1 MEQEPLPPAPPDY
14 DVESP
19 PWNRTTKTVVVIVS
33 LLLFALLAWRF
44 SGLIGQLV
52 TTAVLAYL
60 LNPLIRF
67 VEERTPLR
75 RGTITILVYIVFIL
89 ILAAAVT
96 ALGLAVYSQVTALIN
111 NLPTLVTQT
120 INLLRDWFPDP
131 DREIV
136 FGPFSFTL
144 GTLEWGDVRTQLLG
158 LVEPILSRSG
168 QYLSQAAGTTMRVLA
183 NVLFIW
189 VISIY
194 SALEIPRLRGYVG
207 SFAQPPGYRRDAELL
222 MSEFGDIWSA
232 YLRGQIILGV
242 VIGVIVSLTLALLRV
257 QNALAL
263 GLLSGLLEFIPVVGP
278 VIGAGAAVLVALF
291 QPTHVAGLSPLAHA
305 GVVLAAMIVIQQLE
319 NNILVPRIVGS
330 ALDLHPILVM
340 VGVFMGASI
349 AGILGAVLAAPV
361 LASVKLVGVYAWRK
375 MFDLPPFPPS
385 WFADT
390 GADPLPRGLRGMWM
404 RLRGPAQVLRER
416 LTDGAGTA
424 PPSGTTP
431 DEPAGD

>member
-1 MEQEPLPPAPPDY
+1 
-14 DVESP
+14 
-19 PWNRTTKTVVVIVS
+19 
-33 LLLFALLAWRF
+33 LA
-44 SGLIGQLV
+44 
-52 TTAVLAYL
+52 
-60 LNPLIRF
+60 
-67 VEERTPLR
+67 
-75 RGTITILVYIVFIL
+75 
-89 ILAAAVT
+89 
-96 ALGLAVYSQVTALIN
+96 
-111 NLPTLVTQT
+111 
-120 INLLRDWFPDP
+120 
-131 DREIV
+131 
-136 FGPFSFTL
+136 
-144 GTLEWGDVRTQLLG
+144 
-158 LVEPILSRSG
+158 
-168 QYLSQAAGTTMRVLA
+168 
-183 NVLFIW
+183 
-189 VISIY
+189 
-194 SALEIPRLRGYVG
+194 
-207 SFAQPPGYRRDAELL
+207 
-222 MSEFGDIWSA
+222 DIWSA

-242 VIGVIVSLTLALLRV
+242 VIGILVSVTLALLRV

-263 GLLSGLLEFIPVVGP
+263 GLAFRPAGVYPGHR
-278 VIGAGAAVLVALF
+278 ACDWHGAAVLVALF